1 LILIIVNY
9 LVKILTIL
17 IGLVFVTGIFLP
29 KSMQAEPMFKFLG
42 AVLIAW
48 GIYRTILYRTQLKRY
63 KRNNED

>member
-1 LILIIVNY
+1 MILIFVNY

-17 IGLVFVTGIFLP
+17 LGLVFLTGLFLP
-29 KSMQAEPMFKFLG
+29 KAMQQEPMFKFLG

-63 KRNNED
+63 KRENED